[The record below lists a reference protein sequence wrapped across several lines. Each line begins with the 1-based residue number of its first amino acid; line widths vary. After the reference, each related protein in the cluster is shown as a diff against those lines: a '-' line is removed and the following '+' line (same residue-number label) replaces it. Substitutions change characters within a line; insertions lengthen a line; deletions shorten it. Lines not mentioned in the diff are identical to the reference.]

1 MKQLKTGIMSKLV
14 DYPTLAKPIYP
25 NCKKEPLDKL
35 KVEIDHAHGGCSFL
49 TGENYESGVYVFL
62 TPCTHKNGVTR
73 TYWDGN
79 THTMGYKILLKE
91 MSRKSQKQ
99 INLAADLIIPYAQQI
114 ANYYSDGNH
123 PAVYKFIMKLY
134 KSEK

>member
-1 MKQLKTGIMSKLV
+1 MSKLV
-14 DYPTLAKPIYP
+14 EYPTLARPIQP
-25 NCKKEPLDKL
+25 KGRTEPLNKL
-35 KVEIDHAHGGCSFL
+35 KIEIDYAHGGCSFL
-49 TGENYESGVYVFL
+49 TGENYESGVYVYL
-62 TPCTHKNGVTR
+62 TPCTHENGITG
-73 TYWDGN
+73 TFWDGN

-91 MSRKSQKQ
+91 MGRKSQKQ

-123 PAVYKFIMKLY
+123 SAVYNFIMKVY